1 MNFIKI
7 NQIEGNFNEIIK
19 KKYLKV
25 RFFLFFLGFDLIL
38 SFVKKFVI
46 IIVIIYNKNDLNN
59 RKWTMLNDAENKEKP
74 L

>member
-59 RKWTMLNDAENKEKP
+59 RK
-74 L
+74 